1 MDPLRG
7 HPEVSF
13 IPIEQVI
20 ERLRGEME
28 EASLAR
34 ASAIH
39 AYLDRYYL
47 RAAGARGAA
56 IEVALQEQLD
66 AKRRLEAGE

>member
-1 MDPLRG
+1 M
-7 HPEVSF
+7 
-13 IPIEQVI
+13 I
-20 ERLRGEME
+20 ERLRGEMQ
-28 EASLAR
+28 AAPFAR

-39 AYLDRYYL
+39 DYLDRYYL

-56 IEVALQEQLD
+56 IEVELQELLD